1 MDSRKTLCLMLFF
14 FTSFVLF
21 AGSISYGDVG
31 IPEVRKPAATPT
43 PAPIPK
49 PEVWRA
55 PQAPKA
61 TYDSSYANLLNRIEA
76 LESRSGGNVTA
87 PKIRGIKIG
96 GSIRHRF
103 EMQHEF
109 GGSQVGATSSNVKT
123 EDFTLQRVRLYFD
136 MNVNKNVR
144 AFIKLQDVRT
154 WGIERSAAG
163 NGTVGNLGRVDLNE
177 AYVELRNLGDL
188 SSALENI
195 SVKIG
200 RWQWFYGDH
209 RLIGTLNWAN
219 QSRSY
224 DGMRV
229 RWAKNNNWIDL
240 FGSSVDEFD
249 TGSDAAAGEVDA
261 TGAAARGS
269 QDEVLWGFY
278 SHFKVT
284 DGLAVEPYMINRFRS
299 RDQDGVDSGAI
310 TAGEQRYTL
319 GARIVGKKIPWL
331 PGVDFKLEQAWQF
344 GDTNPTTGI
353 NAGTDMD
360 IDAFAGA
367 WGVGYTFSN
376 VAWSPR
382 IGYQFAFASGD
393 DNVTDDD
400 LETFDHLYPTGHAR
414 LGYMDFHAW
423 QNIEAH
429 KIEFSAKPT
438 KKLLLKAD
446 LWFFEAAEEEDTRF
460 GVVGGLG
467 SSAGGM
473 GGRGAVPVDA
483 RTGLPIR
490 DDEYGTELDLVFK
503 YKLFKNFG
511 IVGGYSHYWTDDFIE
526 NAIGAGGR
534 GNAATGGGDDADA
547 DWIWLQTTVKF

>member
-1 MDSRKTLCLMLFF
+1 MAKKGKSLYMAFASAFAVSAMCLLVGMQD
-14 FTSFVLF
+14 VK
-21 AGSISYGDVG
+21 ADVG
-31 IPEVRKPAATPT
+31 VSGGSLSDVLK
-43 PAPIPK
+43 
-49 PEVWRA
+49 
-55 PQAPKA
+55 
-61 TYDSSYANLLNRIEA
+61 RIEA
-76 LESRSGGNVTA
+76 LESRSGGGNVTA
-87 PKIRGIKIG
+87 PKIRGLKIG
-96 GSIRHRF
+96 GTLRHRF

-109 GGSQVGATSSNVKT
+109 GGSTSAVLGTSNAKT
-123 EDFTLQRVRLYFD
+123 EDFTLQRMRLYFD
-136 MNVNKNVR
+136 ADVNKNVR

-154 WGIERSAAG
+154 WGIERVAAG

-177 AYVELRNLGDL
+177 GYVELRNLGDL
-188 SSALENI
+188 SSVLENV
-195 SVKIG
+195 SVRIG

-219 QSRSY
+219 QARSY
-224 DGMRV
+224 DGARV
-229 RWAKNNNWIDL
+229 RWAKDKNWVDV
-240 FGSSVDEFD
+240 FAASVDEFD
-249 TGSDAAAGEVDA
+249 TGSDAAAGELL
-261 TGAAARGS
+261 GRGT

-284 DGLAVEPYMINRFRS
+284 DGLAAEPYMLNRFRS
-299 RDQDGVDSGAI
+299 RDQDGGDGVLV
-310 TAGEQRYTL
+310 AGEQRFTL
-319 GARIVGKKIPWL
+319 GARITGKKIPSL
-331 PGVDFKLEQAWQF
+331 PGLDFKLEQAWQF
-344 GDTNPTTGI
+344 GDTNPVTGI

-382 IGYQFAFASGD
+382 IGYQFAYASGD

-414 LGYMDFHAW
+414 MGYMDFHAW

-429 KIEFSAKPT
+429 KIEFSCKPT

-446 LWFFEAAEEEDTRF
+446 MWFFEAAEEEDSRF

-467 SSAGGM
+467 SSTGGARM
-473 GGRGAVPVDA
+473 GGNATVATNP

-490 DDEYGTELDLVFK
+490 DDEFGQELDLVLK

-511 IVGGYSHYWTDDFIE
+511 VVAGYSHYWTDDYIE
-526 NAIGAGGR
+526 ESR
-534 GNAATGGGDDADA
+534 GDDDTDA
-547 DWIWLQTTVKF
+547 DWLWLQTTVKF